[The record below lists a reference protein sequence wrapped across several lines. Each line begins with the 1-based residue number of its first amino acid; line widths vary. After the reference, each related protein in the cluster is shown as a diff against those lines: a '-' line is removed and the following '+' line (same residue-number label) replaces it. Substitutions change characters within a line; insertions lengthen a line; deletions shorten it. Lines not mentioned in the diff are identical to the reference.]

1 MPAPIQAP
9 EVMHPEKSALMKTG
23 NTRESE
29 GSFMNM
35 LRMLLEPKLSKPE
48 EEISCQCN
56 QEQENTEQSLPEYSG
71 PENSVLLIGT
81 VPQPARIQGN
91 SQKMDE
97 TRELSAGDVTGKQG
111 VMLQRLKTAHIIDF
125 ASQETDTSDS
135 SIGKTAPEGFLLH
148 SPMAGAAKSEQ
159 TQIAADSLQTAESSK
174 FFPEEI
180 LQQEVSKA
188 PPEEILFRGEM
199 TVIKRQEA
207 IHKLDTAAGEAVTVE
222 TKTELIAEEASK
234 NLSPIEV
241 PSPEQGTA
249 APKNPLSAETTDAE
263 TTDNEEK
270 EYSAQETTSDEKIP
284 AESNVF
290 RGHIKEK
297 VSVFPTRDP
306 SPLQE
311 RIAVR
316 ELPAEFSRLINQ
328 KISRADRIKGSKDLV
343 IHLEPK
349 ELGKLVVKLSTSE
362 GVVSVKIV
370 AECSEAKGLL
380 ESNLSNLRQ
389 SLTDQGI
396 KYGNIEVDLGT
407 NYFQQEQHQQQ
418 PEWQH
423 NRQAFGRYPLE
434 KEDGFSEIISGKP
447 GQSKADLRST
457 VDYTV

>member
-9 EVMHPEKSALMKTG
+9 EVMRPEKSALMKTG

-35 LRMLLEPKLSKPE
+35 LLMLLEPKLSKPE

-97 TRELSAGDVTGKQG
+97 TRELSAEDVAGKQG

-125 ASQETDTSDS
+125 ASQDTDTSDS
-135 SIGKTAPEGFLLH
+135 SIGKTALEGFQLH
-148 SPMAGAAKSEQ
+148 SPMAGAAEYEQ
-159 TQIAADSLQTAESSK
+159 TQKIAADSTQTAEK
-174 FFPEEI
+174 NKLFPEEI

-188 PPEEILFRGEM
+188 PPEEIFIRGEM
-199 TVIKRQEA
+199 TVKKRQEA
-207 IHKLDTAAGEAVTVE
+207 IHRLKTAAGEAFTVE

-241 PSPEQGTA
+241 PSPEQGA
-249 APKNPLSAETTDAE
+249 AALKNRLSAETTDAE
-263 TTDNEEK
+263 TTD
-270 EYSAQETTSDEKIP
+270 AQEITSDEKIP

-297 VSVFPTRDP
+297 ASAFPARD
-306 SPLQE
+306 SSSALQE

-316 ELPAEFSRLINQ
+316 ELSAEFSRLIDQ
-328 KISRADRIKGSKDLV
+328 RISRADRIKGSKDLV

-434 KEDGFSEIISGKP
+434 KDDGFSEIISGKP